1 MAKVRQRDL
10 DIAFG
15 SGRKDSLT
23 KLLEDIPIL
32 LQNARNMNMQ
42 NAQFMMTMDQRDREM
57 KYSANLKLLA
67 DSMQQRGKLEDD
79 LSRLTSEASGL
90 GYTYQKLSKV
100 SDDSKTSDSID
111 ISNMTMQDLTN
122 KRNNVLDQIELTEAN
137 IDQANSEI
145 AAYKEGAQ
153 ASRDFETNL
162 QPGLQPSEL
171 SEYTAL

>member
-79 LSRLTSEASGL
+79 
-90 GYTYQKLSKV
+90 
-100 SDDSKTSDSID
+100 
-111 ISNMTMQDLTN
+111 
-122 KRNNVLDQIELTEAN
+122 
-137 IDQANSEI
+137 
-145 AAYKEGAQ
+145 
-153 ASRDFETNL
+153 
-162 QPGLQPSEL
+162 
-171 SEYTAL
+171 